1 MGRSRNN
8 GKYHTPSFCNVTQ
21 ILFVHMSQDNEVM
34 QKVMVEGLS
43 ALTITEVS
51 ALLAHVGMKTFIKA
65 LAEEEVGNNGFARV
79 VST

>member
-1 MGRSRNN
+1 
-8 GKYHTPSFCNVTQ
+8 
-21 ILFVHMSQDNEVM
+21 MSQDNEVM